1 VTTRRIYATVGD
13 LQAAVA
19 KFQRTWWR
27 LDADAA
33 QRVALQPGLEVVLE
47 SASLVTTSQV
57 YRDPDGE
64 WCSARSSLHD
74 HLVATLAGSGAPE
87 TKPRAYF
94 TIGCIGVG
102 KGRVLRPL
110 VARHRSAN
118 GRSSTSL
125 ARVAADEIREAMP
138 EYEGGLGSFVV
149 QPEIFDITY
158 APLFTAAL
166 ESGRDIVY
174 DTIGRVD
181 SVTGRVSFEPQLL
194 ELRDAGYEVH
204 VVLGTAPLDL
214 CIARAEQRALNE
226 NGRLVD
232 MDTQVD
238 VFHQPPK
245 ALRRLRDLGL
255 AHEWVVVDTSK
266 SPDDPP
272 IFDSSAGWARS

>member
-1 VTTRRIYATVGD
+1 
-13 LQAAVA
+13 
-19 KFQRTWWR
+19 
-27 LDADAA
+27 
-33 QRVALQPGLEVVLE
+33 
-47 SASLVTTSQV
+47 
-57 YRDPDGE
+57 
-64 WCSARSSLHD
+64 
-74 HLVATLAGSGAPE
+74 
-87 TKPRAYF
+87 
-94 TIGCIGVG
+94 
-102 KGRVLRPL
+102 
-110 VARHRSAN
+110 
-118 GRSSTSL
+118 
-125 ARVAADEIREAMP
+125 MP